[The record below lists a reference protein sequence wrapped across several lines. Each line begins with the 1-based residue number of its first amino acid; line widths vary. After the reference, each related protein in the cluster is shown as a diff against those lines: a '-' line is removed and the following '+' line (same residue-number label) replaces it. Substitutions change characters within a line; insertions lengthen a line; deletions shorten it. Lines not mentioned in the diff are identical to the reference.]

1 MRALGGR
8 VSGGVKRVTR
18 LSTKDEAGV
27 HCMRTY
33 LAALGRISSLVVC
46 WVFSLGAQLA
56 AHGRREVSVFAAH
69 RPRLRPVGHILAWS
83 VWLPCL
89 PPSSG
94 RGNGGWWFAWVG
106 FGATL
111 RGCATRRHGSSPS
124 SRMVHNTRTTFV
136 LCVAVASPCEDLDS
150 PIGASDGDSA
160 SVPGQI
166 LKSYS

>member
-1 MRALGGR
+1 MESIG
-8 VSGGVKRVTR
+8 
-18 LSTKDEAGV
+18 
-27 HCMRTY
+27 
-33 LAALGRISSLVVC
+33 
-46 WVFSLGAQLA
+46 
-56 AHGRREVSVFAAH
+56 SVFGGCASYTHTVVVFAVLVGSAG
-69 RPRLRPVGHILAWS
+69 RDSAKFFLGHILAWS

-166 LKSYS
+166 LKTYYSTSAASPRTPISLAQLMKFWFD